1 MNSPSS
7 RQQGAALIVSL
18 IMLMLI
24 SLLAVASFRL
34 GKSDLQIVGNMQQRK
49 QALSAAQQVIEQVIS
64 TTQFTA
70 TPTDAIPLPAN
81 GILVPCNG
89 PNTAC
94 VDVNGDGVTD
104 VNVSI
109 VVLCNAIQPI
119 LNASLDFTNP
129 NDAGCIVGAGQD
141 VGVVGATNGNS
152 LCSNSVWD
160 TQATATDVVTS
171 AQYVIDQGVAVR
183 VPSADVC
190 P

>member
-18 IMLMLI
+18 IMLILI

-49 QALSAAQQVIEQVIS
+49 QALSAAQQTIERVIS

-70 TPTDAIPLPAN
+70 TPTNAVPN
-81 GILVPCNG
+81 PCNG

-94 VDVNGDGVTD
+94 VDVNGDGVAD
-104 VNVSI
+104 VNVNI
-109 VVLCNAIQPI
+109 VVSCKAIQPI
-119 LNASLDFTNP
+119 PTTYPSIDPGCLVGTNP
-129 NDAGCIVGAGQD
+129 NQGTVGAS
-141 VGVVGATNGNS
+141 NNNS
-152 LCSNSVWD
+152 QCSNSVWD
-160 TQATATDVVTS
+160 VQATATDVVTN
-171 AQYVIDQGVAVR
+171 AQYVVDQGVAVK

>member
-7 RQQGAALIVSL
+7 RQRGATLIVGM
-18 IMLMLI
+18 IMLILI

-49 QALSAAQQVIEQVIS
+49 QALSAAQQTIEQVIS
-64 TTQFTA
+64 SIQFTA
-70 TPTDAIPLPAN
+70 TPGNALFN
-81 GILVPCNG
+81 PCVVG
-89 PNTAC
+89 LNTAC
-94 VDVNGDGVTD
+94 IDVNGDGVTD
-104 VNVSI
+104 VNVGI

-119 LNASLDFTNP
+119 LNSALDFNNTN
-129 NDAGCIVGAGQD
+129 DRGCLLGAGQNA
-141 VGVVGATNGNS
+141 GVAGATNGNS

-160 TQATATDVVTS
+160 VQATAIDQVTS

-183 VPSADVC
+183 VPAATIC

>member
-7 RQQGAALIVSL
+7 RQRGAALIVSL
-18 IMLMLI
+18 IMLILI

-34 GKSDLQIVGNMQQRK
+34 GKSDLQIVGNMQLRK
-49 QALSAAQQVIEQVIS
+49 QALSAAQQTIEQVIS

-70 TPTDAIPLPAN
+70 TPTNALLN
-81 GILVPCNG
+81 PCG
-89 PNTAC
+89 APNTAC
-94 VDVNGDGVTD
+94 VDVNGDGVPD
-104 VNVSI
+104 INVRI

-119 LNASLDFTNP
+119 LNSALDFTNP
-129 NDAGCIVGAGQD
+129 NDAGCLVGAGQNT
-141 VGVVGATNGNS
+141 GVAGAANGNS

-160 TQATATDVVTS
+160 TQATATDVITN

-183 VPSADVC
+183 VPSADLC

>member
-18 IMLMLI
+18 IMLILI

-49 QALSAAQQVIEQVIS
+49 QALSAAQQTVEQVIS
-64 TTQFTA
+64 TIQFTV
-70 TPTDAIPLPAN
+70 TPTNALPN
-81 GILVPCNG
+81 PCG
-89 PNTAC
+89 LPNKAC

-104 VNVSI
+104 VNVN
-109 VVLCNAIQPI
+109 VLVLCKAIQPI
-119 LNASLDFTNP
+119 LNSQLNWNIQ
-129 NDAGCIVGAGQD
+129 NDRGCIVQVNQGN
-141 VGVVGATNGNS
+141 GVVGATTGIS

-160 TQATATDVVTS
+160 TQATATDTVTN
-171 AQYVIDQGVAVR
+171 AQYVIDQGVGVR
-183 VPSADVC
+183 VPSSDVC